1 MQKTISLFIL
11 SIVLLACQSNNKDAK
26 RLLDQGLQQVQN
38 QQAEAA
44 VTTYYQAINELKSSH
59 NDSLLALAH
68 NRLGDVLFKKNINK
82 NARAHFQIAQ
92 AHAQSLEDKTLL
104 AFAYRGLG
112 KTYFFRKTDSSF
124 YYFHKAQDLKES
136 ISDPEEIS
144 SIYNN
149 LANLAY
155 TTKDYRSALK
165 YNTKALQLTNN
176 QDKIDRNF
184 ALRGQVYAYISQF
197 DSAFYYIHQASHSQ
211 NIRTRASSYIKLTE
225 LPPEAGLSDSLKFT
239 YAQKANAL
247 VDSIERVDDI
257 IRLVEIS
264 NQAEHTEQAKQFNW
278 IVFGFSSLVISILLI
293 IFYKMK
299 HQTITQQENHT
310 LTQKNQTNIQNIQE
324 KLIASI
330 QNFTSTPQYQEMRKV
345 LAQNEAQFSYK
356 ELEELQKETL
366 LHFKPYIK
374 LLQPILSLSD
384 KDAYLCCLFAL
395 KLSIKECAICRNV
408 SPETIRSQKARIKKR
423 IPQEWLELEIHN
435 ILF

>member
-11 SIVLLACQSNNKDAK
+11 SFILFACQSNCKDAK
-26 RLLDQGLQQVQN
+26 RLLDKGLQQVQN
-38 QQAEAA
+38 QQAEAGVA
-44 VTTYYQAINELKSSH
+44 TYYQAIHQLKNSH
-59 NDSLLALAH
+59 NDSLIALAH
-68 NRLGDVLFKKNINK
+68 NRLGDVLYKKNINK

-92 AHAQSLEDKTLL
+92 SHAQSLEDKTLL

-112 KTYFFRKTDSSF
+112 KTYFFHKKDSSS
-124 YYFHKAQDLKES
+124 YYFHKAQDLKEE
-136 ISDPEEIS
+136 ITDPEEIS

-155 TTKDYRSALK
+155 TIKDYSAALK
-165 YNTKALQLTNN
+165 YNSKALQLTRDL
-176 QDKIDRNF
+176 DKIDRNY
-184 ALRGQVYAYISQF
+184 ALRGQIYAYLSQF

-247 VDSIERVDDI
+247 VDSIEKVDDI

-264 NQAEHTEQAKQFNW
+264 NQAEHSSQSKLINW
-278 IVFGFSSLVISILLI
+278 ILFGISGLIIGILLI
-293 IFYKMK
+293 VFYKMK
-299 HQTITQQENHT
+299 HQRITQQENHT
-310 LTQKNQTNIQNIQE
+310 LTQQNQTHIKNIQE

-345 LAQNEAQFSYK
+345 LTQNEAHFSYK

-423 IPQEWLELEIHN
+423 IPQEWLDLEIHN